1 MNKGQVQ
8 GETIEAPDVAQPKIS
23 TRKTVLLLAWPA
35 ILEQIMQTMVSYV
48 DLAMV
53 GSMGVNAAASVTIN
67 TSLLWMINGII
78 WGPVTGFSV
87 LAATAL
93 GQNDPEKVKK
103 IMRQAMTAML
113 LLGLLMLA
121 LIEGLAQ
128 FFARVMGAEA
138 DIIPDA
144 RAYLMLIGFG
154 IPFQIMLAVCS
165 GLVRGLGDTKTP
177 MLYNILFNLLN
188 IVLNYLLIYP
198 VGSVKLMGFTVK
210 TIGLGLGV
218 RGAAL
223 GTSGGA
229 LIAGLLMLRVLFSKR
244 RAISIRGR
252 DDYRP
257 DKVIVRQM
265 LYLSVPVIFERI
277 SISFGQILASALA
290 TGLGTAA
297 LAAHQLANTGES
309 ICYMPAFG
317 FGIAVTTLVAQSA
330 GAGREDLKHEY
341 ARLCMIYD
349 LIIMCTM
356 AALMYVFAPQLMG
369 FFIADAAVIKAGAVL
384 LRIQTFAEPC
394 LAINFVATGIMRG
407 EGDTKWPFLIAV
419 IGMWAV
425 RLPLSFLFVKGF
437 GLGLEFLWVAMA
449 CDWISR
455 AALCW
460 IRLKKGRRRF

>member
-8 GETIEAPDVAQPKIS
+8 SETIEAPDVAQPKIS

-188 IVLNYLLIYP
+188 IVLNYLLI
-198 VGSVKLMGFTVK
+198 
-210 TIGLGLGV
+210 
-218 RGAAL
+218 
-223 GTSGGA
+223 
-229 LIAGLLMLRVLFSKR
+229 
-244 RAISIRGR
+244 
-252 DDYRP
+252 
-257 DKVIVRQM
+257 
-265 LYLSVPVIFERI
+265 
-277 SISFGQILASALA
+277 
-290 TGLGTAA
+290 
-297 LAAHQLANTGES
+297 
-309 ICYMPAFG
+309 
-317 FGIAVTTLVAQSA
+317 
-330 GAGREDLKHEY
+330 
-341 ARLCMIYD
+341 
-349 LIIMCTM
+349 
-356 AALMYVFAPQLMG
+356 
-369 FFIADAAVIKAGAVL
+369 
-384 LRIQTFAEPC
+384 
-394 LAINFVATGIMRG
+394 
-407 EGDTKWPFLIAV
+407 
-419 IGMWAV
+419 
-425 RLPLSFLFVKGF
+425 
-437 GLGLEFLWVAMA
+437 
-449 CDWISR
+449 
-455 AALCW
+455 
-460 IRLKKGRRRF
+460 

>member
-1 MNKGQVQ
+1 M
-8 GETIEAPDVAQPKIS
+8 
-23 TRKTVLLLAWPA
+23 
-35 ILEQIMQTMVSYV
+35 
-48 DLAMV
+48 
-53 GSMGVNAAASVTIN
+53 
-67 TSLLWMINGII
+67 
-78 WGPVTGFSV
+78 
-87 LAATAL
+87 
-93 GQNDPEKVKK
+93 
-103 IMRQAMTAML
+103 
-113 LLGLLMLA
+113 
-121 LIEGLAQ
+121 
-128 FFARVMGAEA
+128 
-138 DIIPDA
+138 
-144 RAYLMLIGFG
+144 
-154 IPFQIMLAVCS
+154 
-165 GLVRGLGDTKTP
+165 
-177 MLYNILFNLLN
+177 
-188 IVLNYLLIYP
+188 LNYLLIYP
-198 VGSVKLMGFTVK
+198 VGSVKLMGFTVR

-244 RAISIRGR
+244 RAISIGVR

-265 LYLSVPVIFERI
+265 LYLSVPVMFERI
-277 SISFGQILASALA
+277 SISFGQILTSALA

-349 LIIMCTM
+349 LMIMCTM

-455 AALCW
+455 AVLCW
-460 IRLKKGRRRF
+460 IRLKKGRRTF

>member
-1 MNKGQVQ
+1 MRRVVDD
-8 GETIEAPDVAQPKIS
+8 P
-23 TRKTVLLLAWPA
+23 
-35 ILEQIMQTMVSYV
+35 EQTAQTMVSYV

-87 LAATAL
+87 LTATAV
-93 GQNDPEKVKK
+93 GQNNPEKVKK
-103 IMRQAMTAML
+103 IMRQAITAML
-113 LLGLLMLA
+113 LLGLIMLT
-121 LIEGLAQ
+121 LIEGIAQ
-128 FFARVMGAEA
+128 FFARVMGAEP

-144 RAYLMLIGFG
+144 RGYLMLIGFG

-177 MLYNILFNLLN
+177 MLYNVLFNLIN

-198 VGSVKLMGFTVK
+198 VGSVKLMGFTVR

-244 RAISIRGR
+244 RAISIGVR

-265 LYLSVPVIFERI
+265 LYLSVPVMFERI
-277 SISFGQILASALA
+277 SISFGQILTSALA

-297 LAAHQLANTGES
+297 LAGRTNWQIPENRSA
-309 ICYMPAFG
+309 ICPR
-317 FGIAVTTLVAQSA
+317 LVSGSPSQHWS
-330 GAGREDLKHEY
+330 RSLQVPD
-341 ARLCMIYD
+341 ARI
-349 LIIMCTM
+349 
-356 AALMYVFAPQLMG
+356 
-369 FFIADAAVIKAGAVL
+369 
-384 LRIQTFAEPC
+384 
-394 LAINFVATGIMRG
+394 
-407 EGDTKWPFLIAV
+407 
-419 IGMWAV
+419 
-425 RLPLSFLFVKGF
+425 
-437 GLGLEFLWVAMA
+437 
-449 CDWISR
+449 
-455 AALCW
+455 
-460 IRLKKGRRRF
+460 

>member
-1 MNKGQVQ
+1 MQTEQQLIN
-8 GETIEAPDVAQPKIS
+8 EKIS
-23 TRKTVLLLAWPA
+23 TRKIVLLLAWPA

-48 DLAMV
+48 DMAMV

-87 LAATAL
+87 LTATAV
-93 GQNDPEKVKK
+93 GQNNPEKVKK
-103 IMRQAMTAML
+103 IMRQAIIAML
-113 LLGLLMLA
+113 LLGLIMLT
-121 LIEGLAQ
+121 LIEGIAQ
-128 FFARVMGAEA
+128 FFARVMGAEP

-144 RAYLMLIGFG
+144 RGYLM
-154 IPFQIMLAVCS
+154 
-165 GLVRGLGDTKTP
+165 
-177 MLYNILFNLLN
+177 
-188 IVLNYLLIYP
+188 
-198 VGSVKLMGFTVK
+198 LMGFTVR

-244 RAISIRGR
+244 RAISIGVR

-265 LYLSVPVIFERI
+265 LYLSVPVMFERI
-277 SISFGQILASALA
+277 SISFGQILTSALA

-349 LIIMCTM
+349 LMIMCTM

-394 LAINFVATGIMRG
+394 LAVNYVATGIMRG